1 MKKRILLTAVALI
14 LVCALSIMGTVAFL
28 QDQTDTVTNTFV
40 AAGGGKLID
49 EDEGGA
55 LILEEHMATKI
66 MDENDPTKWTGKYK
80 IEDDAT
86 TVKAFSY
93 DIMPGTVVHKDPYV
107 TITEKTATPAY
118 LYIEVINNLTFSTKV
133 ANAAGEQEETLV
145 IDPDN
150 WLQIMEKTTDGRDI
164 YVYTTDGENPAIV
177 TSDLNAI
184 NIIQNKKFT
193 VNKDTDPTT
202 IPEDGVTLKFQAFLA
217 QASIGE
223 ETGAAAIF
231 NACFGNQGG
240 QGEAP
245 TPNPDPAG

>member
-1 MKKRILLTAVALI
+1 MKKRIFLTALALI

-28 QDQTDTVTNTFV
+28 KDQTDTVTNTFI

-66 MDENDPTKWTGKYK
+66 MDENDPTKWTGKYVIK
-80 IEDDAT
+80 SDAAT
-86 TVKAFSY
+86 TKAFSY

-107 TITEKTATPAY
+107 TITKKTDTPAY
-118 LYIEVINNLTFSTKV
+118 LYIEVINNLGFSTEV
-133 ANAAGEQEETLV
+133 DDEETLV
-145 IDPDN
+145 IDPTN
-150 WLQIMEKTTDGRDI
+150 WLKIMEKTTDGRDI

-245 TPNPDPAG
+245 TPDPDPEP

>member
-1 MKKRILLTAVALI
+1 MKKRIFLTALALI

-28 QDQTDTVTNTFV
+28 KDQTNTVTNTFV

-55 LILEEHMATKI
+55 LILEEHVATKI
-66 MDENDPTKWTGKYK
+66 MDENDPTKWTGKYEIK
-80 IEDDAT
+80 SDAAT
-86 TVKAFSY
+86 TKAFSY

-107 TITEKTATPAY
+107 TITKKTDTPAY
-118 LYIEVINNLTFSTKV
+118 LYIEVINNLGFSTEV
-133 ANAAGEQEETLV
+133 DDEETLV
-145 IDPDN
+145 IDPAN

-245 TPNPDPAG
+245 TPDPDPVP

>member
-1 MKKRILLTAVALI
+1 MKKRILLTALALI

-28 QDQTDTVTNTFV
+28 KDQTDTVTNTFV

-107 TITEKTATPAY
+107 TITKKTDTPAY
-118 LYIEVINNLTFSTKV
+118 LYIEVINNLGFSTEV
-133 ANAAGEQEETLV
+133 DDEETLV
-145 IDPDN
+145 IDPAN
-150 WLQIMEKTTDGRDI
+150 WLQIKDKATDGRDI
-164 YVYTTDGENPAIV
+164 YVYSTDGKNPAIV

-202 IPEDGVTLKFQAFLA
+202 IPENGVTLKFQAFLA
-217 QASIGE
+217 QASVGE
-223 ETGAAAIF
+223 ETGAEAVF
-231 NACFGNQGG
+231 DACFSTVA
-240 QGEAP
+240 AP
-245 TPNPDPAG
+245 DPDPAP